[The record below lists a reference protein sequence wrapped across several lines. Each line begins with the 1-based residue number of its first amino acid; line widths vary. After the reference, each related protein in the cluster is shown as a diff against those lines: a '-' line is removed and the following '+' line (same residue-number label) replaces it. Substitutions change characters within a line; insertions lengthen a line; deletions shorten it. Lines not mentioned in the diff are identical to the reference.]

1 MNPTITTLPRPTRS
15 RLVLAVLAMA
25 VGLLAL
31 VPAGSQAATA
41 DFGADLSS
49 PVTPVA
55 APEPCAAMPGAPC
68 TRVPVYYDS
77 PPHAGMV
84 PFAPETGT
92 IKRISVVAANPGSV
106 KIQLAKV
113 KGTDPLTAQAKITRQ
128 GPKLSYQGLGT
139 VETFK
144 VHIPVKQGEWLAFK
158 SKYADTLSCGSGFD
172 NEAQFQPTLPVG
184 GPFTASTGA
193 ADCTHLIGAR
203 MKY

>member
-1 MNPTITTLPRPTRS
+1 MNPTNTTLTVRS
-15 RLVLAVLAMA
+15 VLAVLAM
-25 VGLLAL
+25 VLGLLAL
-31 VPAGSQAATA
+31 APAANAAKA

-55 APEPCAAMPGAPC
+55 APEPCGLMPGSSC

-92 IKRISVVAANPGSV
+92 IKKISVVAANPGSL
-106 KIQLAKV
+106 KLQLAKV
-113 KGTDPLTAQAKITRQ
+113 KGTDPITSQAKITRQ
-128 GPKLSYQGLGT
+128 GPKLSYQGTGS

-144 VHIPVKQGEWLAFK
+144 VHVPVKQGEWLAFK
-158 SKYADTLSCGSGFD
+158 SKYADTISCGSGFD